1 MKKIALAGYYGFD
14 NAGDEAILA
23 AIISSLRQRIDEEV
37 EITVLSANPARTE
50 KLYNVSAVDR
60 FSLIEIITV
69 FYQADLLLL
78 GGGSLLQD
86 TTSQRSLLYYLGL
99 VYLAHKINLSVVC
112 YAQGVGPITS
122 RLGKSLVPK
131 VLNSA
136 ARLTV
141 RDEES
146 KELLVKLGV
155 RKPIEVTVDPVFNLS
170 LVSEERKQEI
180 ITAESLELKPPVI
193 GVSVRHWTAES
204 NDYLSVLAG
213 VLDRINHKLEGG
225 ILFLPLHYP
234 HDLTASRKVK
244 EQMETETKLLTGK
257 YHPREIA
264 GLFGECELVIGVR
277 LHSLIFAA
285 VNYVPLVGISYDPKV
300 DSLLKRLDLRS
311 AGRVTDLSATELYNQ
326 VLDIWQ
332 NRGQAEEKL
341 RRKAVE
347 MQQIAYDDIDSVRK
361 LLKDRSD

>member
-23 AIISSLRQRIDEEV
+23 AIISSLRHRIDEEV
-37 EITVLSANPARTE
+37 EITVLSADPARTE

-60 FSLIEIITV
+60 FSLVGIITV
-69 FYQADLLLL
+69 FYQVDLLLL

-99 VYLAHKINLSVVC
+99 VYLAHKINLAVVC

-122 RLGKSLVPK
+122 RLGEALVPK

-146 KELLVKLGV
+146 KDLLIKLGV
-155 RKPIEVTVDPVFNLS
+155 RKPVRVTVDPVFNLS
-170 LVSEERKQEI
+170 LVSKKRRQEI
-180 ITAESLELKPPVI
+180 ITAESLDLDSPVI

-204 NDYLSVLAG
+204 NDYLAVLAE
-213 VLDRINHKLEGG
+213 VLDRLNHRLEGD

-234 HDLTASRKVK
+234 HDLAASRKVK
-244 EQMETETKLLTGK
+244 EQMETAAQLLVGK

-264 GLFGECELVIGVR
+264 SLFGECELVIGVR

-285 VNYVPLVGISYDPKV
+285 INYVPLVGISYDPKV
-300 DSLLKRLDLRS
+300 DSLLKRLDLKP
-311 AGRVTDLSATELYNQ
+311 AGRVTDLSAAELYNQ
-326 VLDIWQ
+326 VLDVWQ
-332 NRGQAEEKL
+332 NQDQVEEKL
-341 RRKAVE
+341 KRKAVE
-347 MQQIAYDDIDSVRK
+347 MQQIAYADIDSVRE